1 MERDEPIAVVFA
13 ERAAPEGLAPIR
25 AVRFEYTSRGDRVTG
40 RLLLPPE
47 PNGRRPLALV
57 GHGAGGSKDAPYL
70 DAAVGPWVRAGAA
83 VASIDFPLHGERASA
98 KLSARIAKPPQGE
111 ADRLLREEFLRQSA
125 LDLGAARAAL
135 AARAGAERFACVAC
149 EPSAWAAEAFAASDA
164 GVSVVTAEPGAG
176 AAEVV
181 ARLRRALAR

>member
-1 MERDEPIAVVFA
+1 MESE
-13 ERAAPEGLAPIR
+13 
-25 AVRFEYTSRGDRVTG
+25 RFEVVSRGDVVPG
-40 RLLLPPE
+40 LLW
-47 PNGRRPLALV
+47 R
-57 GHGAGGSKDAPYL
+57 GAGASAAPLVLIVPALGAAKDAPEVAALARACAAEGWCAAAL
-70 DAAVGPWVRAGAA
+70 DL
-83 VASIDFPLHGERASA
+83 PLHGERASA

-181 ARLRRALAR
+181 ARLRRALAP